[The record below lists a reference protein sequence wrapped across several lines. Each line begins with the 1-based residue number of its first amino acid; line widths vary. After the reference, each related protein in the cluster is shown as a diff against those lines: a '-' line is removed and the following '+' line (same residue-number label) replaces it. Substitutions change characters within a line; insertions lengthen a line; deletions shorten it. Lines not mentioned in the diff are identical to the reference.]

1 MYYLCLFKRKTKKN
15 TMASYRFKIVGVHYA
30 VNTDYALYDEET
42 QEMHTRTATRLAEVD
57 MERPTVVL
65 IHEPTNPVDT
75 RAVMARVKGERIG
88 YVDKTQLD
96 TAHALLKA
104 NGGLPLR
111 TTIDEVEVR
120 KHGWLHVTVDA
131 DTEVPVEPSQS
142 LSDEWN
148 GWTCTLPVI
157 APDDAQFGR
166 MEAEVMLDEVLSKYM
181 AEWCPKRSPFAEADF
196 DLLEEYMHI
205 WLKNALHDLSEE
217 ARLTREHYI
226 MALKELEKLGSQ
238 NTTTSQ
244 AGVPQN
250 AVPPSQE
257 QLPRIKAL
265 VFQLVKLRTAI
276 CGNKRMRIR
285 IDKWWRELMQSKGM
299 ENLWDTWKVRIADDP
314 KQGMNEIVTPLKA
327 LPFDLYAVVDKRELF
342 FSRLHYNRVPRKVFW
357 QIVSLLLL
365 RDRTLMEEKGCSKTE
380 RPSEEGDRETRY
392 PLEEVEETFTVE
404 IPDKLQSLQAQKIL
418 AKLQKKGYLDEDLQ
432 PSKLKGWQKGVLAF
446 EITDR
451 LGIYA
456 KWKVMAGLW
465 KLNDKTLRQ
474 YYEKSVA
481 EDKSIEFSKKIKAII
496 K

>member
-1 MYYLCLFKRKTKKN
+1 
-15 TMASYRFKIVGVHYA
+15 MALYRFKIVGVHYA
-30 VNTDYALYDEET
+30 VNTDYALQPEET
-42 QEMHTRTATRLAEVD
+42 DEMHNRTASRLAELDKV
-57 MERPTVVL
+57 RPTVVL

-75 RAVMARVKGERIG
+75 RAMMARVKGERIG

-111 TTIDEVEVR
+111 TTIDEVEAR
-120 KHGWLHVTVDA
+120 KHGWLHVTIEA

-148 GWTCTLPVI
+148 GWTCTLPSI
-157 APDDAQFGR
+157 APDDAHFAR
-166 MEAEVMLDEVLSKYM
+166 IEAEAMLDGVLSKYI
-181 AEWCPKRSPFAEADF
+181 ADDSVKHGLVE
-196 DLLEEYMHI
+196 DLDLVEEYMNI

-226 MALKELEKLGSQ
+226 MALKELEKLGERNVSSGQEPPSQ
-238 NTTTSQ
+238 NATPSQ
-244 AGVPQN
+244 AGVLQN
-250 AVPPSQE
+250 AASPSQE
-257 QLPRIKAL
+257 PQPRIKAL
-265 VFQLVKLRTAI
+265 VFQLEKLRTAI

-285 IDKWWRELMQSKGM
+285 IDKWWRELMQSDGM
-299 ENLWDTWKVRIADDP
+299 ENLWDTWKARIADDP
-314 KQGMNEIVTPLKA
+314 KQGVNEIVTPLKA

-365 RDRTLMEEKGCSKTE
+365 RDRTLMEEKGGGETE
-380 RPSEEGDRETRY
+380 RPQEDWSNETL
-392 PLEEVEETFTVE
+392 PQVEETFTVE

>member
-1 MYYLCLFKRKTKKN
+1 
-15 TMASYRFKIVGVHYA
+15 
-30 VNTDYALYDEET
+30 
-42 QEMHTRTATRLAEVD
+42 
-57 MERPTVVL
+57 
-65 IHEPTNPVDT
+65 
-75 RAVMARVKGERIG
+75 
-88 YVDKTQLD
+88 
-96 TAHALLKA
+96 
-104 NGGLPLR
+104 
-111 TTIDEVEVR
+111 
-120 KHGWLHVTVDA
+120 
-131 DTEVPVEPSQS
+131 
-142 LSDEWN
+142 
-148 GWTCTLPVI
+148 
-157 APDDAQFGR
+157 
-166 MEAEVMLDEVLSKYM
+166 
-181 AEWCPKRSPFAEADF
+181 
-196 DLLEEYMHI
+196 MHI

-299 ENLWDTWKVRIADDP
+299 ENLWDTWKARIADDP

-327 LPFDLYAVVDKRELF
+327 LPFDLFAVVDKRELF

-380 RPSEEGDRETRY
+380 RPSEEGDRETRC
-392 PLEEVEETFTVE
+392 PLEEEEENFTVV